1 MNPESTSSPSSS
13 NDDNSDNESN
23 TSSVTNNT
31 NNSNNI
37 NDNSNN
43 TNNVVIDLTTNQ
55 TIIEEGL
62 KIENYINESNDA
74 SYVIHTIFTS
84 TEPEIYD
91 PDINQNLKQSIIY
104 DDVSNT
110 NALILNEIKDYASK
124 INCSDFHG
132 KGTIDDYSELFK
144 AASKIANESKQ
155 IQLDVDVEGFDE
167 FSRAA
172 EELSNLFESFTL
184 RLQNVNIINDYNF
197 LVSIKNALE
206 KIWNLSE
213 VFGRFKQTILTTT
226 TIHFPKSAHE
236 TAVVLQDVMGEIH
249 CAMNYISHF
258 VDPSSSTHAM
268 PQAELSNEE
277 KNIIAR
283 AVDTIDNWNII
294 CDQGVN
300 IAMNNNPDIQAVKQY
315 NDDLKATTNVLKQ
328 ATNKLRTK
336 LNSYMNM

>member
-1 MNPESTSSPSSS
+1 MNPDPDSTSSPSS
-13 NDDNSDNESN
+13 NDIDDNSDNESN
-23 TSSVTNNT
+23 TSSVTNTNSTTT
-31 NNSNNI
+31 NNSNN
-37 NDNSNN
+37 N
-43 TNNVVIDLTTNQ
+43 TNVIDLTTNQ

-62 KIENYINESNDA
+62 KIENYVNLNNDA

-91 PDINQNLKQSIIY
+91 PDINQNLNQTVHVYEDIS
-104 DDVSNT
+104 SN
-110 NALILNEIKDYASK
+110 NAAVLNEIKDYASK
-124 INCSDFHG
+124 INCTDFHG
-132 KGTIDDYSELFK
+132 KGSIDDYSELFK

-268 PQAELSNEE
+268 PSAELSAEE

-283 AVDTIDNWNII
+283 AVDTIDNWNVI
-294 CDQGVN
+294 CDQGVT
-300 IAMNNNPDIQAVKQY
+300 IAMNNNPDIMAVKQY

-328 ATNKLRTK
+328 ATNKLRSK

>member
-1 MNPESTSSPSSS
+1 MNPDPDSTSSPSSS
-13 NDDNSDNESN
+13 NDDPSDDESN
-23 TSSVTNNT
+23 TSSVSQNT
-31 NNSNNI
+31 SNSNSNN
-37 NDNSNN
+37 NN
-43 TNNVVIDLTTNQ
+43 NVIDLTTNE
-55 TIIEEGL
+55 TIIEAGL
-62 KIENYINESNDA
+62 KIENYVANTNDA
-74 SYVIHTIFTS
+74 SFVIHTIFTS

-91 PDINQNLKQSIIY
+91 PDINQNLKQTIHVYEDI
-104 DDVSNT
+104 SNA
-110 NALILNEIKDYASK
+110 NALVLNEIKDYASK

-258 VDPSSSTHAM
+258 VDPSSSTHAI
-268 PQAELSNEE
+268 PNAELSAEE
-277 KNIIAR
+277 KNIISR
-283 AVDTIDNWNII
+283 AVDTIDNWNVI
-294 CDQGVN
+294 CDQGVT
-300 IAMNNNPDIQAVKQY
+300 IAMNNNPDIMAVKQY

-336 LNSYMNM
+336 LNSYLNM

>member
-1 MNPESTSSPSSS
+1 MNQDSTSSTSSS

-23 TSSVTNNT
+23 TSSITNNT
-31 NNSNNI
+31 DMSNNH
-37 NDNSNN
+37 
-43 TNNVVIDLTTNQ
+43 VVIDLTTNQ

-74 SYVIHTIFTS
+74 SFVIHTIFTS

-91 PDINQNLKQSIIY
+91 PDINQNLKQTIMY
-104 DDVSNT
+104 DDVSIS
-110 NALILNEIKDYASK
+110 NAVILNEIKDYASK

-172 EELSNLFESFTL
+172 DELSNLFESFTL

-249 CAMNYISHF
+249 CAMNYITHF
-258 VDPSSSTHAM
+258 VDPSSSTHSTPEAD
-268 PQAELSNEE
+268 LSVEE

-294 CDQGVN
+294 CDQGVT

-315 NDDLKATTNVLKQ
+315 NDDLKATTNTLKE
-328 ATNKLRTK
+328 ATHKLRMK
-336 LNSYMNM
+336 LNSYMNMN